1 LTASSASGL
10 KFIQVVINTRF
21 GANLMIFMD
30 KTVNN
35 IFITNKFK
43 KNGMV
48 RKMLC

>member
-10 KFIQVVINTRF
+10 KFIQVINTRF

-30 KTVNN
+30 KTVNY
-35 IFITNKFK
+35 IFITINKK

-48 RKMLC
+48 RTILS